1 MRNNAVDAIILVGKF
16 SESTFVYKSIKG
28 SFESSVIVLSQ
39 LECGLSVL
47 KGAVLYGFHPK
58 QILKKSEY
66 SFGFSISKPFDP
78 VHHNNERDRVHKHYD
93 KLEDVFLPII
103 LAGDSILPNE
113 TSEYKCQSP
122 DSKAEF
128 TLVEFYATFDKDP
141 KYVKESEPFI

>member
-1 MRNNAVDAIILVGKF
+1 MAFILSKF
-16 SESTFVYKSIKG
+16 
-28 SFESSVIVLSQ
+28 
-39 LECGLSVL
+39 
-47 KGAVLYGFHPK
+47 
-58 QILKKSEY
+58 KKKWV
-66 SFGFSISKPFDP
+66 FIWVQPFDP